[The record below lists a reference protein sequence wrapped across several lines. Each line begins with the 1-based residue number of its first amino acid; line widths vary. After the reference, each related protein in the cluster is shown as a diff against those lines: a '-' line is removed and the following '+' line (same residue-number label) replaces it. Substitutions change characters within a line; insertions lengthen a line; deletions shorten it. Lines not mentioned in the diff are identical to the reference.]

1 MKGFTLLALLF
12 AIGTF
17 PAFADIVTNGGFEES
32 TIALTNYYLTVNSGQ
47 STITGWSVTGT
58 SVDIVST
65 AFPSVNSD
73 NWAHSGVQG
82 IDLAGTPGPGGVEQS
97 IPTTAGV
104 YYTFSFWASSNG
116 GAIANELQVGWNGV
130 TIHTVSTPAQGTWE
144 PFSYT
149 VEAPAGS
156 STLISLSTPITG
168 DAGPLVD
175 DISVQVHVPEP
186 GSLWGL
192 GAGLALFLGL
202 VLRPRSA

>member
-17 PAFADIVTNGGFEES
+17 PAFADINNLVNNGGFEES

-47 STITGWSVTGT
+47 STITDWSVTGR

-97 IPTTAGV
+97 ILTTAGV

-116 GAIANELQVGWNGV
+116 GAIANGLQVGWNGE
-130 TIHTVSTPAQGTWE
+130 TLAPTGISTPAQGTWE

-149 VEAPAGS
+149 VQATGS
-156 STLISLSTPITG
+156 STLISLSTPISG

-175 DISVQVHVPEP
+175 DVNVHVPEP
-186 GSLWGL
+186 TSILLL
-192 GAGLALFLGL
+192 GMMLGVAGLLKKRLA
-202 VLRPRSA
+202 